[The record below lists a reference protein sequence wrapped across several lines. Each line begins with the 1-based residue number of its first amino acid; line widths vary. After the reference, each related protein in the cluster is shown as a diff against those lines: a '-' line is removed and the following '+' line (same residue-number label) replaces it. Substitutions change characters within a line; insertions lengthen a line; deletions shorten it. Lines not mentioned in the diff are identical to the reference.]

1 MTDQLHV
8 RPGIETSTSPAA
20 DKHALAGRVRRVG
33 ALHQAERTL
42 RSMRAYGAVIL
53 FSSVSQPI
61 MYILAM
67 GLGLGVLV
75 GDGGDFAQYG
85 ASSYLMYIGPAIL
98 ASTVAM
104 SAGIEFTFPVM
115 EGFKWRRLYY
125 GAQASPLSPGQIASG
140 HILAVS
146 VRFAVHAA
154 IFTVV
159 LALFGAVSSPWAVL
173 QIGSALLGG
182 LAIGLPIMAYVSTL
196 RDEKGQMSLIQ
207 RFVIMPLF
215 LFSGTFYPLTNLPGF
230 LQVIGWFSPI
240 WHANELGRVLAF
252 SQPTPAWMI
261 LVHVLYLLG
270 ITAGGWLITVR
281 IFSRRLGLEEWRGRT
296 PGAKADARRQTRMA
310 ARDGADVERSAAERS
325 SADRSAPER
334 GASDRSAPERGE
346 RPASDSAAT
355 LPRIVFRRGF
365 AANYYSGN
373 IRAVFGR
380 GLTAIRNNRGVIFLS
395 GLLEPVLFLTS
406 FGLGISPMIASVDAE
421 QVGLG
426 GGGTIS
432 YAAFIAP
439 ALLAVSAMNGAI
451 FDSTWNV
458 FFKLKITKL
467 YRTMMS
473 TSLGPVDVAVGEIA
487 LALFRGGIY
496 ALGFLGVLMIGGLVD
511 PLAAVLMFFAA
522 LFIAL
527 GFASVG
533 MAVTSFLS
541 RFQQMDWMMMVLIP
555 MFLFS
560 ATLFP
565 ISVYPAGVQVV
576 IQALPLWHGVELM
589 RDIAFW
595 DFGALTLVHI
605 GYYLVMTV
613 IGLSVTTYRMKK
625 LFLR

>member
-1 MTDQLHV
+1 MSTDRLTADPELQQPV
-8 RPGIETSTSPAA
+8 SPAA
-20 DKHALAGRVRRVG
+20 DKQTMAGRARRFG

-42 RSMRAYGAVIL
+42 RSMRAYGTVIL

-75 GDGGDFAQYG
+75 GEGGDFAEYG
-85 ASSYLMYIGPAIL
+85 ASSYLMYIAPAIL

-104 SAGIEFTFPVM
+104 AAGIEFTFPVM

-146 VRFAVHAA
+146 VRFGIHAA

-159 LALFGAVSSPWAVL
+159 LYLFGAISSPLGVL
-173 QIGSALLGG
+173 MIASAMLGG

-230 LQVIGWFSPI
+230 LQVLGWFSPI

-252 SQPTPAWMI
+252 GQPSPAWLI
-261 LVHVLYLLG
+261 LLHVLYLLG
-270 ITAGGWLITVR
+270 ITVAAWLATVR
-281 IFSRRLGLEEWRGRT
+281 IFTRRLGLEEWRGRT
-296 PGAKADARRQTRMA
+296 PGAKADAKRQERLAVKDA
-310 ARDGADVERSAAERS
+310 ADSTAPGGA
-325 SADRSAPER
+325 AP
-334 GASDRSAPERGE
+334 
-346 RPASDSAAT
+346 DSTA
-355 LPRIVFRRGF
+355 LPRIAFRRGF
-365 AANYYSGN
+365 GANYYSGN

-406 FGLGISPMIASVDAE
+406 FGLGISPMIAGVDAE

-473 TSLGPVDVAVGEIA
+473 TSLGPVDVAVGEIC

-496 ALGFLGVLMIGGLVD
+496 ALGFIGVLLVGGLID
-511 PLAAVLMFFAA
+511 TLAAVLMWFTA
-522 LFIAL
+522 LFVAL

-533 MAVTSFLS
+533 MAVTSFMT
-541 RFQQMDWMMMVLIP
+541 RFQQMDWMMMVLMP

-565 ISVYPAGVQVV
+565 ISVYPAGVQAF
-576 IQALPLWHGVELM
+576 IQALPLWHAVELM

-595 DFGALTLVHI
+595 DFSGLTLVHI
-605 GYYLVMTV
+605 GYYLVMIV
-613 IGLSVTTYRMKK
+613 AGLALTTYRMKK

>member
-1 MTDQLHV
+1 MTDQ
-8 RPGIETSTSPAA
+8 RTAERSTETPTSPAS
-20 DKHALAGRVRRVG
+20 DKQVLAHSVRRFG
-33 ALHQAERTL
+33 ALHQAERVL
-42 RSMRAYGAVIL
+42 RGMRAYGGVIL

-104 SAGIEFTFPVM
+104 AAGIEFTFPVM

-125 GAQASPLSPGQIASG
+125 SAQASPLSPGQIASG
-140 HILAVS
+140 HILAIC
-146 VRFAVHAA
+146 VRFAVHALV
-154 IFTVV
+154 FTLV
-159 LALFGAVSSPWAVL
+159 LYLFGVITSPLGLL
-173 QIGSALLGG
+173 QVVTATLGG

-240 WHANELGRVLAF
+240 WHANELGRILAF
-252 SQPTPAWMI
+252 AQPTPAWMI
-261 LVHVLYLLG
+261 LVHLGYLIG
-270 ITAGGWLITVR
+270 MTTVAWLVTVR
-281 IFSRRLGLEEWRGRT
+281 IFTRRLGLEEWRGRT
-296 PGAKADARRQTRMA
+296 PGAKADARRQERLA
-310 ARDGADVERSAAERS
+310 AKDASVVVGSDAVASKTAGSSTQQDRAA
-325 SADRSAPER
+325 
-334 GASDRSAPERGE
+334 
-346 RPASDSAAT
+346 
-355 LPRIVFRRGF
+355 LPRIAFRSGF
-365 AANYYSGN
+365 GANYYSGN

-406 FGLGISPMIASVDAE
+406 FGLGISPMIAGLDAE
-421 QVGLG
+421 QVGAG
-426 GGGTIS
+426 DGGTIS

-473 TSLGPVDVAVGEIA
+473 TSLGPVDVAVGEIC
-487 LALFRGGIY
+487 LALFRGGVY
-496 ALGFLGVLMIGGLVD
+496 ALGFLGVLSMAGLVD
-511 PLAAVLMFFAA
+511 PLAAVLMWVAA

-533 MAVTSFLS
+533 MAVTSFMS

-565 ISVYPAGVQVV
+565 ISVYPAGVQVL

-595 DFGALTLVHI
+595 DFGTLTLVHLS
-605 GYYLVMTV
+605 YYLVMIA
-613 IGLSVTTYRMKK
+613 IGLSVTTYRMKQ

>member
-1 MTDQLHV
+1 M
-8 RPGIETSTSPAA
+8 STEHLTRDPELQDPDSPAA
-20 DKHALAGRVRRVG
+20 DKVTMAGRARRFG

-42 RSMRAYGAVIL
+42 RSMRAYGTVIL

-75 GDGGDFAQYG
+75 GEGGDFAEYG
-85 ASSYLMYIGPAIL
+85 ASSYLMYIAPAIL

-104 SAGIEFTFPVM
+104 AAGIEFTFPVM
-115 EGFKWRRLYY
+115 EGFKWRRLYH

-146 VRFAVHAA
+146 VRFGVHAA
-154 IFTVV
+154 IFTGV
-159 LALFGAVSSPWAVL
+159 LYLFGAISSPLGVL
-173 QIGSALLGG
+173 MIASAMLGG

-230 LQVIGWFSPI
+230 LQVLGWFSPI

-252 SQPTPAWMI
+252 GQPTPAWLI

-270 ITAGGWLITVR
+270 ITILAWLATVR
-281 IFSRRLGLEEWRGRT
+281 VFTRRLGLEEWRGRT
-296 PGAKADARRQTRMA
+296 PGAKADARRQ
-310 ARDGADVERSAAERS
+310 ERLAVK
-325 SADRSAPER
+325 D
-334 GASDRSAPERGE
+334 ASDVARSVPGE
-346 RPASDSAAT
+346 TSSAAT
-355 LPRIVFRRGF
+355 PVRSELPRISFRRGF
-365 AANYYSGN
+365 GANYYSGN

-406 FGLGISPMIASVDAE
+406 FGLGISPMIAGVDAE
-421 QVGLG
+421 QVGLS

-473 TSLGPVDVAVGEIA
+473 TSLGPVDVAVGEIC
-487 LALFRGGIY
+487 LALFRGGLY
-496 ALGFLGVLMIGGLVD
+496 ALGFLGVLLVGGLVD
-511 PLAAVLMFFAA
+511 PLAAVLMWCTA
-522 LFIAL
+522 LFVAL
-527 GFASVG
+527 GFASIG
-533 MAVTSFLS
+533 MAVTSFMT
-541 RFQQMDWMMMVLIP
+541 RFQQMDWMMMVLMP

-565 ISVYPAGVQVV
+565 ISVYPAGVQAF
-576 IQALPLWHGVELM
+576 IQALPLWHAVELM

-595 DFGALTLVHI
+595 DFSGPTLVHI
-605 GYYLVMTV
+605 SYYLVMIV
-613 IGLSVTTYRMKK
+613 AGLALTTYRMKK

>member
-1 MTDQLHV
+1 MSTDRLTAEPELQQ
-8 RPGIETSTSPAA
+8 PGSPAA
-20 DKHALAGRVRRVG
+20 DKHTMSGRARRFG

-42 RSMRAYGAVIL
+42 RSMRAYGTVIL

-75 GDGGDFAQYG
+75 GEGGDFAEYG
-85 ASSYLMYIGPAIL
+85 ASSYLMYIAPAIL

-104 SAGIEFTFPVM
+104 AAGIEFTFPVM

-146 VRFAVHAA
+146 VRFGIHAA

-159 LALFGAVSSPWAVL
+159 LYLFGAISSPLGVL
-173 QIGSALLGG
+173 MIASAMLGG

-230 LQVIGWFSPI
+230 LQVLGWFSPI

-252 SQPTPAWMI
+252 GQPSPAWLI
-261 LVHVLYLLG
+261 LLHVLYLLG
-270 ITAGGWLITVR
+270 ITVVAWLATVR
-281 IFSRRLGLEEWRGRT
+281 IFTRRLGLEEWRGRT
-296 PGAKADARRQTRMA
+296 PGAKSDARRQDRLAVKDA
-310 ARDGADVERSAAERS
+310 ADLARSGPGETASEVEPSTGA
-325 SADRSAPER
+325 
-334 GASDRSAPERGE
+334 GATTSGGTDPSRTDPSRTA
-346 RPASDSAAT
+346 
-355 LPRIVFRRGF
+355 LPRIAFRRGF
-365 AANYYSGN
+365 GANYYSGN

-406 FGLGISPMIASVDAE
+406 FGLGISPMIAGVDAE

-473 TSLGPVDVAVGEIA
+473 TSLGPVDVAVGEIC

-496 ALGFLGVLMIGGLVD
+496 ALGFIGVLLVGGLID
-511 PLAAVLMFFAA
+511 PLAAVLMWFTA
-522 LFIAL
+522 LFVAL

-533 MAVTSFLS
+533 MAVTSFMT
-541 RFQQMDWMMMVLIP
+541 RFQQMDWMMMVLMP

-565 ISVYPAGVQVV
+565 ISVYPAGVQAF
-576 IQALPLWHGVELM
+576 IQALPLWHAVELM

-595 DFGALTLVHI
+595 DFSGLTLVHI
-605 GYYLVMTV
+605 GYYLVMIV
-613 IGLSVTTYRMKK
+613 AGLALTTYRMKK

>member
-1 MTDQLHV
+1 MSTDRLTADPELQQPV
-8 RPGIETSTSPAA
+8 SPAA
-20 DKHALAGRVRRVG
+20 DKQTMAGRARRFG

-42 RSMRAYGAVIL
+42 RSMRAYGTVIL

-75 GDGGDFAQYG
+75 GEGGDFAEYG
-85 ASSYLMYIGPAIL
+85 ASSYLMYIAPAIL

-104 SAGIEFTFPVM
+104 AAGIEFTFPVM

-146 VRFAVHAA
+146 VRFGIHAA

-159 LALFGAVSSPWAVL
+159 LYLFGAISSPLGVL
-173 QIGSALLGG
+173 MIASAMLGG

-230 LQVIGWFSPI
+230 LQVLGWFSPI

-252 SQPTPAWMI
+252 GQPSPAWLI
-261 LVHVLYLLG
+261 LLHVLYLLG
-270 ITAGGWLITVR
+270 ITVAAWLATVR
-281 IFSRRLGLEEWRGRT
+281 IFTRRLGLEEWRGRT
-296 PGAKADARRQTRMA
+296 PGAKADAKRQERLAVKDA
-310 ARDGADVERSAAERS
+310 ADSTAPGGA
-325 SADRSAPER
+325 AP
-334 GASDRSAPERGE
+334 
-346 RPASDSAAT
+346 DSTA
-355 LPRIVFRRGF
+355 LPRIAFRRGIG
-365 AANYYSGN
+365 ANYYSGN

-406 FGLGISPMIASVDAE
+406 FGLGISPMIAGVEAE

-473 TSLGPVDVAVGEIA
+473 TSLGPVDVAVGEIC

-496 ALGFLGVLMIGGLVD
+496 ALGFIGVLLVGGLID
-511 PLAAVLMFFAA
+511 PLAAVLMWFTA
-522 LFIAL
+522 LFVAL

-533 MAVTSFLS
+533 MAVTSFMT
-541 RFQQMDWMMMVLIP
+541 RFQQMDWMMMVLMP

-565 ISVYPAGVQVV
+565 ISVYPAGVQAF
-576 IQALPLWHGVELM
+576 IQALPLWHAVELM

-595 DFGALTLVHI
+595 DFSGLTLVHI
-605 GYYLVMTV
+605 GYYLVMIV
-613 IGLSVTTYRMKK
+613 AGLALTTYRMKK

>member
-1 MTDQLHV
+1 MSTDPLTAD
-8 RPGIETSTSPAA
+8 PALKGPASPAA
-20 DKHALAGRVRRVG
+20 DKQAMAGRARRFG

-42 RSMRAYGAVIL
+42 RSMRAYGTVII

-75 GDGGDFAQYG
+75 GEGGDFAEYG
-85 ASSYLMYIGPAIL
+85 ASSYLMYIAPAIL

-104 SAGIEFTFPVM
+104 AAGIEFTFPVM

-146 VRFAVHAA
+146 VRFGIHAA
-154 IFTVV
+154 VFTVV
-159 LALFGAVSSPWAVL
+159 LYLFGAISSPLGVL
-173 QIGSALLGG
+173 MIVSAMLGG

-230 LQVIGWFSPI
+230 LQVLGWFSPI

-252 SQPTPAWMI
+252 GQPTPAWLI
-261 LVHVLYLLG
+261 VVHVLYLLG
-270 ITAGGWLITVR
+270 ITVTAWLVTVR
-281 IFSRRLGLEEWRGRT
+281 IFTRRLGLEEWRGRT
-296 PGAKADARRQTRMA
+296 PGAKADARRQDRLA
-310 ARDGADVERSAAERS
+310 VKDASDVARSAAAET
-325 SADRSAPER
+325 AP
-334 GASDRSAPERGE
+334 ASRGE
-346 RPASDSAAT
+346 
-355 LPRIVFRRGF
+355 LPRISFRGGF
-365 AANYYSGN
+365 GANYYSGN

-406 FGLGISPMIASVDAE
+406 FGLGISPMIAGVDAE
-421 QVGLG
+421 QVGLS

-473 TSLGPVDVAVGEIA
+473 TSLGPVDVAVGEIC
-487 LALFRGGIY
+487 LALFRGGLY
-496 ALGFLGVLMIGGLVD
+496 ALGFLGVLLVGGLVD
-511 PLAAVLMFFAA
+511 PLAAVLMWFTA
-522 LFIAL
+522 LFVAL

-533 MAVTSFLS
+533 MAVTSFMT
-541 RFQQMDWMMMVLIP
+541 RFQQMDWMMMVLMP

-565 ISVYPAGVQVV
+565 ISVYPVGVQAF
-576 IQALPLWHGVELM
+576 IQALPLWHAVELM

-595 DFGALTLVHI
+595 DFSGLTLVHI
-605 GYYLVMTV
+605 GYYLVMIV
-613 IGLSVTTYRMKK
+613 AGLALTTYRMKK

>member
-1 MTDQLHV
+1 MSTDHLTRDPELKDPV
-8 RPGIETSTSPAA
+8 GPAA
-20 DKHALAGRVRRVG
+20 DKHTMAGRARRFG

-42 RSMRAYGAVIL
+42 RSMRAYGTVIL

-67 GLGLGVLV
+67 GLGLGMLV
-75 GDGGDFAQYG
+75 GEGGDFAEYG
-85 ASSYLMYIGPAIL
+85 ASSYLMYIAPAIL

-104 SAGIEFTFPVM
+104 AAGIEFTFPVM

-146 VRFAVHAA
+146 VRFGIHAA
-154 IFTVV
+154 IFTLV
-159 LALFGAVSSPWAVL
+159 LYLFGAISSPLGVL
-173 QIGSALLGG
+173 MIASAMLGG

-215 LFSGTFYPLTNLPGF
+215 LFSGTFYPLTNLPAF
-230 LQVIGWFSPI
+230 LQVLGWFSPI

-252 SQPTPAWMI
+252 GQPTPAWLI
-261 LVHVLYLLG
+261 LIHVLYLLG
-270 ITAGGWLITVR
+270 ITVAAWLATVR
-281 IFSRRLGLEEWRGRT
+281 IFTRRLGLEEWRGRT
-296 PGAKADARRQTRMA
+296 PGAKADARRQDRLA
-310 ARDGADVERSAAERS
+310 VKDAADV
-325 SADRSAPER
+325 DRSVDT
-334 GASDRSAPERGE
+334 GTAST
-346 RPASDSAAT
+346 PARAE
-355 LPRIVFRRGF
+355 LPRISFRRGF
-365 AANYYSGN
+365 GANYYSGN

-395 GLLEPVLFLTS
+395 GLLEPVLFLAS
-406 FGLGISPMIASVDAE
+406 FGLGISPMIAGVDAE
-421 QVGLG
+421 AVGLS

-473 TSLGPVDVAVGEIA
+473 TSLGPVDVAVGEIC
-487 LALFRGGIY
+487 LAFFRGGLY
-496 ALGFLGVLMIGGLVD
+496 ALGFLGVLMVSGLVD
-511 PLAAVLMFFAA
+511 PLAAVLMWCTA
-522 LFIAL
+522 LFVAL
-527 GFASVG
+527 GFASIG
-533 MAVTSFLS
+533 MAVTSFMT
-541 RFQQMDWMMMVLIP
+541 RFQQMDWMMMVLMP

-565 ISVYPAGVQVV
+565 ISVYPAGVQAF
-576 IQALPLWHGVELM
+576 IQALPLWHAVELM

-595 DFGALTLVHI
+595 DFSGLTLVHI
-605 GYYLVMTV
+605 GYYLVMIV
-613 IGLSVTTYRMKK
+613 AGLALTTHRMKK

>member
-1 MTDQLHV
+1 MTEQV
-8 RPGIETSTSPAA
+8 RSRTDTASRADSPLGPAA
-20 DKHALAGRVRRVG
+20 DKQALAGGVRRLG

-42 RSMRAYGAVIL
+42 RGMRAYGGVIL
-53 FSSVSQPI
+53 FSSISQPI

-75 GDGGDFAQYG
+75 GEGGDFTQYG
-85 ASSYLMYIGPAIL
+85 ASSYLMYIGPAVL

-104 SAGIEFTFPVM
+104 AAGIEFTFPVM
-115 EGFKWRRLYY
+115 EGFKWRRFYY

-146 VRFAVHAA
+146 VRFAVHAG
-154 IFTVV
+154 IFTLV
-159 LALFGAVSSPWAVL
+159 LHLFGAVSSPLAVL
-173 QIGSALLGG
+173 QIASALLGG

-252 SQPTPAWMI
+252 SQPTPMWLI
-261 LVHVLYLLG
+261 LVHVAYLLA

-281 IFSRRLGLEEWRGRT
+281 VFTRRLGLEEWRGRT
-296 PGAKADARRQTRMA
+296 PGARADARRQTRMA
-310 ARDGADVERSAAERS
+310 ARDAADVERSAAARGSSDATEPHSS
-325 SADRSAPER
+325 SAALPTPPRSTF
-334 GASDRSAPERGE
+334 RSG
-346 RPASDSAAT
+346 
-355 LPRIVFRRGF
+355 LG
-365 AANYYSGN
+365 ANYYSGN

-380 GLTAIRNNRGVIFLS
+380 GLTAIRNNRGVMFLS

-406 FGLGISPMIASVDAE
+406 FGLGISPMIASVEAD
-421 QVGLG
+421 QVGLD

-473 TSLGPVDVAVGEIA
+473 TSLGPVDVAVGEIC

-496 ALGFLGVLMIGGLVD
+496 ALGFLGVLILGGLVD
-511 PLAAVLMFFAA
+511 PLAAVLMWCAA

-533 MAVTSFLS
+533 MAVTSFMT

-595 DFGALTLVHI
+595 DFGALTLAHI
-605 GYYLVMTV
+605 GYYLVMIV
-613 IGLSVTTYRMKK
+613 IGLAVTTYRMKK

>member
-1 MTDQLHV
+1 MSTDRLTAEPELQQPV
-8 RPGIETSTSPAA
+8 SPAA
-20 DKHALAGRVRRVG
+20 DKQTMAGRARRFG

-42 RSMRAYGAVIL
+42 RSMRAYGTVIL

-75 GDGGDFAQYG
+75 GEGGDFAEYG
-85 ASSYLMYIGPAIL
+85 ASSYLMYIAPAIL

-104 SAGIEFTFPVM
+104 AAGIEFTFPVM

-146 VRFAVHAA
+146 VRFGIHAA

-159 LALFGAVSSPWAVL
+159 LYLFGAISSPLGVL
-173 QIGSALLGG
+173 MIASAMLGG

-230 LQVIGWFSPI
+230 LQVLGWFSPI

-252 SQPTPAWMI
+252 GQPSPAWLI
-261 LVHVLYLLG
+261 LLHVLYLLG
-270 ITAGGWLITVR
+270 ITVAAWLATVR
-281 IFSRRLGLEEWRGRT
+281 IFTRRLGLEEWRGRT
-296 PGAKADARRQTRMA
+296 PGAKADAKRQDRLA
-310 ARDGADVERSAAERS
+310 VKDAADV
-325 SADRSAPER
+325 DRSA
-334 GASDRSAPERGE
+334 GAGTATTPDSTT
-346 RPASDSAAT
+346 PASTA
-355 LPRIVFRRGF
+355 LPRIAFRRGF
-365 AANYYSGN
+365 GANYYSGN

-406 FGLGISPMIASVDAE
+406 FGLGISPMIAGVDAE

-473 TSLGPVDVAVGEIA
+473 TSLGPVDVAVGEIC

-496 ALGFLGVLMIGGLVD
+496 ALGFIGVLLVGGLID
-511 PLAAVLMFFAA
+511 PLAAVLMWCTA
-522 LFIAL
+522 LFVAL

-533 MAVTSFLS
+533 MAVTSFMT
-541 RFQQMDWMMMVLIP
+541 RFQQMDWMMMVLMP

-565 ISVYPAGVQVV
+565 ISVYPAGVQAF
-576 IQALPLWHGVELM
+576 IQALPLWHAVELM

-595 DFGALTLVHI
+595 DFSSLTLVHI
-605 GYYLVMTV
+605 GYYLVMIV
-613 IGLSVTTYRMKK
+613 AGLALTTYRMKK